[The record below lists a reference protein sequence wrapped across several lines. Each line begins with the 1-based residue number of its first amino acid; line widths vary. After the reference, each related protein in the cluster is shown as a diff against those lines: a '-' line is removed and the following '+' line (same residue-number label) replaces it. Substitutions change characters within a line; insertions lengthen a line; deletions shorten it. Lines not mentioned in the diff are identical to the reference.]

1 MRNKFF
7 FYFFFTQYTQLFPS
21 VHPFF
26 SLAQTSF
33 TKFSS
38 TKKKKIE
45 IKIYEWNE
53 LLYICKFARTL
64 LFSCKISLFKN
75 NEYYIQIKIIIF
87 LSIRVLLEYL
97 KKKKNHL
104 KILACEKRKLIQT
117 FVKLFQSHAFSPT
130 ISIFNFRFTYHLFHP
145 FDEIHPPN
153 YLFLWDKY
161 IVKLL
166 NYS

>member
-87 LSIRVLLEYL
+87 LSMRVLLEYL
-97 KKKKNHL
+97 KKKKITLKFSRVKNENWSKPSLNYSNHMHSHPL
-104 KILACEKRKLIQT
+104 SRFLIFVSLITYFIPSTRFILQIIY
-117 FVKLFQSHAFSPT
+117 FS
-130 ISIFNFRFTYHLFHP
+130 
-145 FDEIHPPN
+145 EIN
-153 YLFLWDKY
+153 
-161 IVKLL
+161 ILL
-166 NYS
+166 NY